1 MVVMKEILEGD
12 CEPGSPLLR
21 LLRLFV
27 WVHGRRATQ
36 LHIG

>member
-12 CEPGSPLLR
+12 CELGSL